1 VQRLSF
7 GLIPT
12 PNKGA
17 VVKRKLGLAA
27 AAGVLA
33 VALAVV
39 VTACAGSGDSD
50 GVASLTDT
58 GQGTTDGSQG
68 SGEGDQDLQEAQ
80 LAFASCMREHGVDF
94 PDPVNGQFQFRSTP
108 ADQSEYEAAQE
119 ACQDLLEDAVPI
131 LDAEQQAELRD
142 ATLAF
147 ARCMRKHGIDMPDP
161 TFPEGSGPEMQIPN
175 GAEDDPQFDEARE
188 ACNPI
193 LAANDKLAGEVLGE
207 GKAE

>member
-1 VQRLSF
+1 
-7 GLIPT
+7 
-12 PNKGA
+12 
-17 VVKRKLGLAA
+17 
-27 AAGVLA
+27 
-33 VALAVV
+33 
-39 VTACAGSGDSD
+39 
-50 GVASLTDT
+50 
-58 GQGTTDGSQG
+58 
-68 SGEGDQDLQEAQ
+68 
-80 LAFASCMREHGVDF
+80 MREHGVDF